1 MLEGSTYQVGAHGAP
16 LFFASC
22 SQVNLQIPWESAG
35 QTQAQVTATVGG
47 VTGAAQQVNL
57 APFAPG
63 IFTLNQQGTGQGAVL
78 IAPTAVIAAPLRIAG
93 SRPVSRGQY
102 VSIFCTGLGAV
113 SNQPA
118 TGAAAKSNPLS
129 ITTTKPTVVI
139 GGIAASVSYSGLA
152 PGFAG
157 LYQVNALVPM
167 GVMVDDAVT
176 LSISI
181 GGVTSNTV
189 TIAVQ

>member
-1 MLEGSTYQVGAHGAP
+1 
-16 LFFASC
+16 
-22 SQVNLQIPWESAG
+22 
-35 QTQAQVTATVGG
+35 
-47 VTGAAQQVNL
+47 
-57 APFAPG
+57 
-63 IFTLNQQGTGQGAVL
+63 
-78 IAPTAVIAAPLRIAG
+78 
-93 SRPVSRGQY
+93 
-102 VSIFCTGLGAV
+102 
-113 SNQPA
+113 
-118 TGAAAKSNPLS
+118 
-129 ITTTKPTVVI
+129 VVI